1 MTERRERDKKK
12 EKKRIQEERKE
23 KDRRERE
30 ESEDW
35 LSREG
40 CRGTGSCWK
49 DQQWGAVHHHYALCI
64 LTIILLNIDIDRLS
78 PL

>member
-1 MTERRERDKKK
+1 MKRER
-12 EKKRIQEERKE
+12 EERKE
-23 KDRRERE
+23 KDIRGRE

-49 DQQWGAVHHHYALCI
+49 DQQWGAVHQHYALCI
-64 LTIILLNIDIDRLS
+64 LTIILLNIDIDIDRS
-78 PL
+78 